1 MRMKRAVA
9 AVAAVM
15 VVALSAAPALAASI
29 PAQPGPLSVSPGQG
43 PAGTTFTAS
52 QDVPFGFARANCVDW
67 FVRFDGSIESG
78 HDGNSQGPTR
88 SGTIQVPATASPGFH
103 SVLSYCVTLDGETN
117 VVGQGT
123 FEVPAPATT
132 TTTTIATT
140 TTTTTIAT
148 TTTAPPTTTTTVK
161 PTTTTAKATTTTA
174 KGTTSTA
181 KGTTTIPK
189 ATTTIATTTTAAPTT
204 TTTTLP
210 PSTTAPTKTAQVRD
224 LVLDKPSVTPGGD
237 VTATGE
243 GCDPGATVTLE
254 IEGSQVGETTAKSD
268 GTFSTPIEVPDVD
281 PGRLE
286 VVAHCGPVIT
296 TPLDVVLAS
305 TVSNNSSVL
314 VLAFF
319 VIVLAALLWYGWT
332 ARRGL

>member
-1 MRMKRAVA
+1 MRMRRAVA

-15 VVALSAAPALAASI
+15 VVALSATPAFAASI
-29 PAQPGPLSVSPGQG
+29 PPQPGPLSVNPPQG
-43 PAGTTFTAS
+43 PAGSSFTAS

-88 SGTIQVPATASPGFH
+88 SGTIQVPTTATPGFH
-103 SVLSYCVTLDGETN
+103 SVLSYCVTLDSETN

-123 FEVPAPATT
+123 FEVPAPPTT
-132 TTTTIATT
+132 TTTTS

-174 KGTTSTA
+174 KGTTSIA

-189 ATTTIATTTTAAPTT
+189 ATTTIATTTTAATT
-204 TTTTLP
+204 TTTTIATT
-210 PSTTAPTKTAQVRD
+210 TTAPTTTVAEVRD

-237 VTATGE
+237 VTATGK

-254 IEGSQVGETTAKSD
+254 IDGKQVGETTAKSD
-268 GTFSTPIEVPDVD
+268 GTFSTPIDVPDVD

-286 VVAHCGPVIT
+286 VIAHCGPVIT
-296 TPLDVVLAS
+296 TQLDVVLAS
-305 TVSNNSSVL
+305 TVSNNSSML

-319 VIVLAALLWYGWT
+319 VIVLAALLWYGWQ

>member
-1 MRMKRAVA
+1 M
-9 AVAAVM
+9 
-15 VVALSAAPALAASI
+15 
-29 PAQPGPLSVSPGQG
+29 
-43 PAGTTFTAS
+43 
-52 QDVPFGFARANCVDW
+52 
-67 FVRFDGSIESG
+67 
-78 HDGNSQGPTR
+78 
-88 SGTIQVPATASPGFH
+88 
-103 SVLSYCVTLDGETN
+103 LSYCVTLDSETN

-123 FEVPAPATT
+123 FEVTAPAT
-132 TTTTIATT
+132 
-140 TTTTTIAT
+140 
-148 TTTAPPTTTTTVK
+148 PPPPRSHVDDHHHDRNHDDRAADDDDHGEADDHDGEGHHDDGQRHDLHRQGHDDH
-161 PTTTTAKATTTTA
+161 PQ
-174 KGTTSTA
+174 GDD
-181 KGTTTIPK
+181 
-189 ATTTIATTTTAAPTT
+189 TTIATTTTAAPRPRR
-204 TTTTLP
+204 P
-210 PSTTAPTKTAQVRD
+210 PPAEHDSADEDGAQVRD

-243 GCDPGATVTLE
+243 GAMPEPPSPSRSRA
-254 IEGSQVGETTAKSD
+254 SQVGETTVKSD

>member
-29 PAQPGPLSVSPGQG
+29 APQPGPLSVNPPQG
-43 PAGTTFTAS
+43 PGGTTFTAS

-67 FVRFDGSIESG
+67 FVRFDGTTESG

-88 SGTIQVPATASPGFH
+88 SATIQVPVDAAPGFH
-103 SVLSYCVTLDGETN
+103 SVLSYCTDLKQQTN
-117 VVGQGT
+117 VVGNAT

-132 TTTTIATT
+132 TTTSTT
-140 TTTTTIAT
+140 STTTTTIAT
-148 TTTAPPTTTTTVK
+148 TTTAPTTTAPTTTVKPTTTTVK
-161 PTTTTAKATTTTA
+161 PTTTTAKVTTTA
-174 KGTTSTA
+174 AKATT
-181 KGTTTIPK
+181 
-189 ATTTIATTTTAAPTT
+189 TTTIATTTTAATTTTT

-210 PSTTAPTKTAQVRD
+210 PSTTAPLKTAEVRD

-237 VTATGE
+237 VTATGQ
-243 GCDPGATVTLE
+243 GCDSGAAVTLE
-254 IEGSQVGETTAKSD
+254 IEGKQVGETTAGSD
-268 GTFSTPIEVPDVD
+268 GTFSTPIAVPDVD

-296 TPLDVVLAS
+296 TQLDVVLAS
-305 TVSNNSSVL
+305 TLSNNSSML

-319 VIVLAALLWYGWT
+319 VIVLTALLWYGWQ